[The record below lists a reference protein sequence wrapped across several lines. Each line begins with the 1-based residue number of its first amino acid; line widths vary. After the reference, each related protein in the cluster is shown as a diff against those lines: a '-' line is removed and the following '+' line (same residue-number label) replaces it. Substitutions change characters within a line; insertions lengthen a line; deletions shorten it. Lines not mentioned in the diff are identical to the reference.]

1 MKTRLARLIAANIDE
16 DTIVNTLGITHLYYR
31 RHHNS
36 PPTTLTPGAREEV
49 YRESAEHSLPTL
61 RLMYFT
67 TSSEI
72 HAAVYTRNS
81 NHRQQATTA
90 DMISYY
96 LTHTK
101 EELKVHY
108 RLTYPELARF
118 LSDYEGH
125 DTTLAK
131 KAQILLAK
139 GLSYRAVAEK
149 LQCSKSRVAQACTHN
164 RQAQN
169 HLDWSAVLEYADRY
183 GISSAA
189 SHYKCSRGAIYYH
202 QRDRV

>member
-72 HAAVYTRNS
+72 HAAVYTRS
-81 NHRQQATTA
+81 HKQPQTATA

-149 LQCSKSRVAQACTHN
+149 LQCSKSRVAQACTHT